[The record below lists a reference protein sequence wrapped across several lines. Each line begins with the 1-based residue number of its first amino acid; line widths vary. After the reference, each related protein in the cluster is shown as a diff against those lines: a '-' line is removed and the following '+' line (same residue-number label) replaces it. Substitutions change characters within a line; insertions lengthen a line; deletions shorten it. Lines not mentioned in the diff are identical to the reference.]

1 MYHKESDTPAVART
15 SIVSDLGLV
24 EYIFSDKTGVWSIVH
39 WPLEYSLSLSTESPL
54 LLGTLTCNKMDFR
67 RCSVDGHVFGL
78 GLGAS
83 QLTSSV
89 HPLTNLLADSGSAS
103 CLPSIPDA
111 FAGLEDKLSFNAEM
125 FLRVL
130 SICHTVVVE
139 KDHVAPMS
147 VQARKNTKKK
157 KADGAPVGFVYQA
170 ESPDEAAL
178 VSAASKHYGFQ
189 LIGRNASGVQIACPH
204 PSLLEN
210 SDIVSW
216 LKDGTLSPTIFAAV
230 TNASPAGASS
240 RYSRTNDVDAMIKI
254 GIAPRIETWAILA
267 INKFDS
273 DRKRMSVLV
282 QSPPELG
289 SIHMLLCKG
298 ADSSMLI
305 EAVCRGSKKLCSST
319 VGKCD
324 KSPFVESEADSSEI
338 DNLLGLQTHLGG
350 EYLVRMTS
358 I

>member
-1 MYHKESDTPAVART
+1 
-15 SIVSDLGLV
+15 
-24 EYIFSDKTGVWSIVH
+24 
-39 WPLEYSLSLSTESPL
+39 
-54 LLGTLTCNKMDFR
+54 MDFR
-67 RCSVDGHVFGL
+67 RCSVDGHIFGL
-78 GLGAS
+78 PVSKIAS
-83 QLTSSV
+83 QLTSSIY
-89 HPLTNLLADSGSAS
+89 PLTNLLADSGSAS

-111 FAGLEDKLSFNAEM
+111 FSGLEDKLSFNAEM

-139 KDHVAPMS
+139 KDHVAPAMS
-147 VQARKNTKKK
+147 VKARKNTKKK
-157 KADGAPVGFVYQA
+157 REGGAPAGFVYQA
-170 ESPDEAAL
+170 ESPDEGAL

-189 LIGRNASGVQIACPH
+189 LIGRNASGVRIACPY

-210 SDIVSW
+210 SDIVCW

-240 RYSRTNDVDAMIKI
+240 RYSRIDDVNAMIKI
-254 GIAPRIETWAILA
+254 STAPRIETWAILA

-305 EAVCRGSKKLCSST
+305 KEVCRGLKMVCSSII
-319 VGKCD
+319 GRCD

-350 EYLVRMTS
+350 EYLVRKTS